1 MKQGLYLAFV
11 YIGLV
16 IGAGFASGRE
26 IMEYFNIPSG
36 RDHSGIV
43 LATFL
48 LIVICYMIL
57 RRAYLSDLSTCDEY
71 LHAVAGR
78 AARPGGV
85 RALLAAEVAPG
96 AAVPAAARR
105 SRPRSGRG
113 RWT

>member
-1 MKQGLYLAFV
+1 MESGHKQVIRRCAEMKQGLYLAFV

-57 RRAYLSDLSTCDEY
+57 RDRSTSIMTPYHLLLS
-71 LHAVAGR
+71 VW
-78 AARPGGV
+78 
-85 RALLAAEVAPG
+85 
-96 AAVPAAARR
+96 RR
-105 SRPRSGRG
+105 TAFQSFHG
-113 RWT
+113 